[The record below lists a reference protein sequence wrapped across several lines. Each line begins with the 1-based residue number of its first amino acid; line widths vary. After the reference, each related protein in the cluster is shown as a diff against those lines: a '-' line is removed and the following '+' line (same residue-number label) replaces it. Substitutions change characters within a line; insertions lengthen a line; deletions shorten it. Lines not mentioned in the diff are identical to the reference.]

1 MIIREIINFF
11 IDPLNLL
18 LLLLVI
24 SAVLYR
30 LKRRKAFRICT
41 LFFVTLFLVTA
52 TSPLPDY
59 LVERL
64 ERNYTV
70 LEIGDHLTMDTAHII
85 VLGSSHV
92 SDMRFTGLDR
102 LSATSLSRLV
112 EGVRVHNRIRS
123 SILIT
128 SGYGKYDKISNA
140 TAVKNAA
147 LELGLDGSRIQMLEK
162 AANTWEEAQ
171 YYRERF
177 GTSVPLILVT
187 SATHMK
193 RAMMVFKAMGL
204 DPIPAPTD
212 FIVKKRIRRDW
223 LSHENF
229 RKVQIALHE
238 YIGLVYYRWKL
249 G

>member
-1 MIIREIINFF
+1 MTQIIDFI
-11 IDPLNLL
+11 IDPINLL
-18 LLLLVI
+18 SILIWIWVGLFLMKKSVWAQRIVFIFGIVYFISAFYLVPDLLVRNLE
-24 SAVLYR
+24 SKY
-30 LKRRKAFRICT
+30 
-41 LFFVTLFLVTA
+41 
-52 TSPLPDY
+52 SPVDLSSIDFDS
-59 LVERL
+59 
-64 ERNYTV
+64 T
-70 LEIGDHLTMDTAHII
+70 HIL
-85 VLGSSHV
+85 VLGGGHV
-92 SDMRFTGLDR
+92 RDPRVTSIDQ
-102 LSATSLSRLV
+102 LSASTLSRLL
-112 EGVRVHNRIRS
+112 EGMRIRFEVPGS
-123 SILIT
+123 KLIC
-128 SGYGKYDKISNA
+128 SGYGGVDTVSNA
-140 TAVKNAA
+140 AVMRSAA
-147 LELGLDGSRIQMLEK
+147 MELGVDGSRIQMLEK

-171 YYRERF
+171 FYRDGF

>member
-1 MIIREIINFF
+1 MTRIVDFF
-11 IDPLNLL
+11 IDPINLL
-18 LLLLVI
+18 SILLLIWVG
-24 SAVLYR
+24 
-30 LKRRKAFRICT
+30 
-41 LFFVTLFLVTA
+41 LFLMKKSVWAQKIVFVFVVVYFITA
-52 TSPLPDY
+52 FY
-59 LVERL
+59 LVPDLLVRNL
-64 ERNYTV
+64 ESKFSPVDLSSIKSDST
-70 LEIGDHLTMDTAHII
+70 HIL
-85 VLGSSHV
+85 VLGGGHIRDPKVPSI
-92 SDMRFTGLDR
+92 DQ
-102 LSATSLSRLV
+102 LSASSLSRLL
-112 EGVRVHNRIRS
+112 EGIRIRLVLPGGK
-123 SILIT
+123 LIC
-128 SGYGKYDKISNA
+128 SGYGGVDSVSNA
-140 TAVKNAA
+140 SVMRNAA
-147 LELGLDGSRIQMLEK
+147 LELGLDGSSIQMLEK

-193 RAMMVFKAMGL
+193 RAMMVFNAMGL
-204 DPIPAPTD
+204 NPIPAPTD

>member
-1 MIIREIINFF
+1 MVLF
-11 IDPLNLL
+11 I
-18 LLLLVI
+18 
-24 SAVLYR
+24 S
-30 LKRRKAFRICT
+30 
-41 LFFVTLFLVTA
+41 LFLLTVT
-52 TSPLPDY
+52 SLLPDV
-59 LVERL
+59 LIERL

-70 LEIGDHLTMDTAHII
+70 LDIASLTEMDSAHII
-85 VLGSSHV
+85 VLGSGHI
-92 SDMRFTGLDR
+92 SDMRLTALDR
-102 LSATSLSRLV
+102 LSGTSLSRMV
-112 EGVRVHNRIRS
+112 EGIRLYHKMQNS
-123 SILIT
+123 VLIS
-128 SGYGKYDKISNA
+128 SGYAKYDAISNA
-140 TAVKNAA
+140 AAVRNAA
-147 LELGLDGSRIQMLEK
+147 LELGVDGSRIQMLEK